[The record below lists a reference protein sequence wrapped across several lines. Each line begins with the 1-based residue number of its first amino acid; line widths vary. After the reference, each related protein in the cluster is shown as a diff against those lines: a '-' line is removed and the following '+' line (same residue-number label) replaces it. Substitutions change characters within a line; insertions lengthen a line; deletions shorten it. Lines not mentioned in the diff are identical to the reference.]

1 MLRALGERGL
11 LAPDDLSVVG
21 FDDIPVASWV
31 TPALTAVRQ
40 PLAAMAA
47 RGFRMLRS
55 DPASAAGEPHHIEL
69 ATTLVIRE
77 SSGPPRSV
85 LR

>member
-1 MLRALGERGL
+1 VGHAR
-11 LAPDDLSVVG
+11 PDHG
-21 FDDIPVASWV
+21 P
-31 TPALTAVRQ
+31 PA
-40 PLAAMAA
+40 LAAMAA
-47 RGFRMLRS
+47 TAFRMLRS

>member
-1 MLRALGERGL
+1 
-11 LAPDDLSVVG
+11 
-21 FDDIPVASWV
+21 
-31 TPALTAVRQ
+31 
-40 PLAAMAA
+40 MAA
-47 RGFRMLRS
+47 TAFRMLRS